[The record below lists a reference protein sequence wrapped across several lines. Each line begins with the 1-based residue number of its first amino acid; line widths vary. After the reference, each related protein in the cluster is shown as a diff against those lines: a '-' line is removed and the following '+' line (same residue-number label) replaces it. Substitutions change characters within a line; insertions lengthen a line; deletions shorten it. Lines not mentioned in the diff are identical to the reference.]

1 MFRLFNGGPENAS
14 GPEGRDNMRFKLII
28 ATVKTDV
35 TDSIV
40 DAAKE
45 AGATGATIIPS
56 RGTGIHE
63 AKTFFGLTLEAQTDS
78 VLFLLEEH
86 LVDQVMNA
94 IYEAGHFEKPG
105 TGIAFVLP
113 VDQAVGLE
121 SQVESFKSRL
131 LNKKRLKTDSDGI
144 R

>member
-14 GPEGRDNMRFKLII
+14 SPEGRVNMRFKLII

-131 LNKKRLKTDSDGI
+131 LNKKSLKTDKD
-144 R
+144 

>member
-1 MFRLFNGGPENAS
+1 MFRLLNGGPENAS
-14 GPEGRDNMRFKLII
+14 SPEGRDNMRFKLII

-131 LNKKRLKTDSDGI
+131 LNKKSLKTDSDGI

>member
-1 MFRLFNGGPENAS
+1 
-14 GPEGRDNMRFKLII
+14 MRFKLII

-113 VDQAVGLE
+113 VEQAVGLE

-131 LNKKRLKTDSDGI
+131 LKEERQS
-144 R
+144 